1 MVTVAPIPT
10 STGQPPMTTELLT
23 LAQWL
28 SPAYP
33 LGSFAYSHGLET
45 ATAERWVT
53 DKDSLRDWLTNVLEH
68 GSGRSDAIWLRLGHA
83 APDAK
88 ALLALDAEARA
99 FAASSE
105 RVTESARQGA
115 AFAQVTGAI
124 GGQDLPAVQFPL
136 IVGFAASRHGIAPT
150 PAAALY
156 LQALVTNLTSA
167 AQRLM
172 PLGQTAAQTIVA
184 SLHPLCLSMA
194 EKTAGSAIDDIGS
207 TAFLSDIASLRHETL
222 EPRIFQT

>member
-1 MVTVAPIPT
+1 MATGAHIPT
-10 STGQPPMTTELLT
+10 NMWRLPMTTELLT

-45 ATAERWVT
+45 AIAEQWVT
-53 DKDSLRDWLTNVLEH
+53 DAGSLRDWLTDVTEY

-83 APDAK
+83 APDA
-88 ALLALDAEARA
+88 AGLVALDAEARA

-105 RVTESARQGA
+105 RITESARQGT

-124 GGQDLPAVQFPL
+124 ARQDLPAVQFPL
-136 IVGFAASRHGIAPT
+136 IVGFAAAQQGINPT

-156 LQALVTNLTSA
+156 LQSLVTNLTSA

-184 SLHPLCLSMA
+184 GLHPLCLRIA
-194 EKTAGSAIDDIGS
+194 DETAGNTIDDVGS